1 VYVCVLRDYWKKL
14 RLWGGTGEDNPEE
27 GGISQTTVKFRN
39 MNS

>member
-1 VYVCVLRDYWKKL
+1 L

-39 MNS
+39 MNSWIS